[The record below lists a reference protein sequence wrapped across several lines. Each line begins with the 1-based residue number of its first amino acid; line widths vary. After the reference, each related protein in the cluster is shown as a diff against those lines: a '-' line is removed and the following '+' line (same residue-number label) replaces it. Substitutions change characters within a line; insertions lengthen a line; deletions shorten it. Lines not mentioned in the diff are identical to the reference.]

1 MRRLNLIQE
10 EANREKDIDATSWRQ
25 KQVPLGMG

>member
-1 MRRLNLIQE
+1 MRSSNLIQE
-10 EANREKDIDATSWRQ
+10 EANRKKTIDITSWRQ